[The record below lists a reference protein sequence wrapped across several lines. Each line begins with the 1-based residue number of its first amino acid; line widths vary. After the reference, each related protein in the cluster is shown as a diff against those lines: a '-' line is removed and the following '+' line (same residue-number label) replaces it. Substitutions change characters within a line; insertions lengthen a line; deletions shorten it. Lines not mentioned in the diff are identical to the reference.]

1 MFNLFGGVFP
11 LKFGKVGSMVYE
23 RERERAALALEET
36 YDL

>member
-23 RERERAALALEET
+23 RERAALALEET